1 MRNARVYLAVLALAV
16 GGCGDAAPAPTPPPA
31 ERAAAAAVPVP
42 TLTAEDR
49 SVWRTPGTGRRTIP
63 VLLYHAVAERGEV
76 ANAADAF
83 YAVRPSDFAKQMAL
97 LDHAGYEAITLRQ
110 FRRFHAGR
118 RVDLPPHPILIT
130 FDDGRADA
138 LRNADPVLARLGWS
152 AVMFVDVGAVDR
164 GTPEYATWD
173 ELSAMQRSGRW
184 SLQLHAGRGHHSIR
198 YGDGEREV
206 GPFYAYRDVP
216 NGETLSGWRRRVVG
230 DIDWGE
236 RELRRRVPGYAPLAF
251 APPYG
256 AYGQLDTNDPAIPRR
271 LGRELR
277 QRFGVVFV
285 QADPHPARPGE
296 RDVTRFQLDRTVTG
310 GALRDWLAARR
321 HQAAGRHAD

>member
-1 MRNARVYLAVLALAV
+1 VRIVRVHLVLLALAV
-16 GGCGDAAPAPTPPPA
+16 AGCGDALPPPT
-31 ERAAAAAVPVP
+31 ERAAVAAEPRVA
-42 TLTAEDR
+42 LTAEDR
-49 SVWRTPGTGRRTIP
+49 SVWRTPSTGRETIP
-63 VLLYHAVAERGEV
+63 VLLYHAVAERAEV
-76 ANAADAF
+76 ANDADAF
-83 YAVRPSDFAKQMAL
+83 YAVRPGDFAKQMAL

-110 FRRFHAGR
+110 FRRFHAGE

-152 AVMFVDVGAVDR
+152 AVMFVDVGAVDG
-164 GTPEYATWD
+164 GTPGYATW
-173 ELSAMQRSGRW
+173 EQLAAMQRGGRW
-184 SLQLHAGRGHHSIR
+184 SIQLHAGRGHHSIR

-216 NGETLSGWRRRVVG
+216 NGETLRGWRRRVVG
-230 DIDWGE
+230 DLDWGE
-236 RELRRRVPGYAPLAF
+236 RELRRRVPGYTALAF

-277 QRFGVVFV
+277 QRYGLVFV
-285 QADPHPARPGE
+285 QADAHPARPGE
-296 RDVTRFQLDRTVTG
+296 RDVTRFQLDRSVTG
-310 GALRDWLAARR
+310 GALHDWLEAR
-321 HQAAGRHAD
+321 

>member
-1 MRNARVYLAVLALAV
+1 MRIARLPLAVLALAIA
-16 GGCGDAAPAPTPPPA
+16 GCGDASSAPPA
-31 ERAAAAAVPVP
+31 ERAAVAAAPP
-42 TLTAEDR
+42 AALTAEDR
-49 SVWRTPGTGRRTIP
+49 SVWRSPRIGRDTIP
-63 VLLYHAVAERGEV
+63 VLLYHAVAERAEI
-76 ANAADAF
+76 ANDADAF
-83 YAVRPSDFAKQMAL
+83 YGVRPRDFAKQMAL

-110 FRRFHAGR
+110 FRRFHAGK
-118 RVDLPPHPILIT
+118 RVDLPAHPILIT

-138 LRNADPVLARLGWS
+138 LRNVDPVFARLGWS
-152 AVMFVDVGAVDR
+152 AVMFVDVGAVD
-164 GTPEYATWD
+164 GAAPGYATWD
-173 ELSAMQRSGRW
+173 ELAAMQRSGRW
-184 SLQLHAGRGHHSIR
+184 SIQLHSGRGHHSIR

-216 NGETLSGWRRRVVG
+216 NGETLRGWRDRVVG
-230 DIDWGE
+230 DIEWGE
-236 RELRRRVPGYAPLAF
+236 RELRRRVPGYTPLAF

-277 QRFGVVFV
+277 KRFGLVFV

-310 GALRDWLAARR
+310 GALHDWLEAR
-321 HQAAGRHAD
+321 